1 MSKDPIANA
10 RARAET
16 DPASPNPKL
25 RGRTYAIPFE
35 QVWSTSLAVIRGGL
49 PRWKVL
55 SQDDQKGVILAE
67 ARTAVLR
74 RDVDI
79 HIRIG
84 LDAFGQTRVDVRTA
98 LRGAHGDLGSTT
110 RLIVAFLEQ
119 LDRRLGATP
128 AQILDPT
135 IPPSWSS

>member
-1 MSKDPIANA
+1 MTKDPIAAA

-16 DPASPNPKL
+16 HPSAPNPRL

-35 QVWSTSLAVIRGGL
+35 QVWSTALAAMRGGL

-55 SQDDQKGVILAE
+55 SYDDQKGVVVAE

-79 HIRIG
+79 HVKVG
-84 LDAFGQTRVDVRTA
+84 LDENGQTRVDVRTA
-98 LRGAHGDLGSTT
+98 LRGAHGDLGSTS
-110 RLIVAFLEQ
+110 RLIVAFVEE

-135 IPPSWSS
+135 LPPRWNS

>member
-1 MSKDPIANA
+1 MSRDPIATA

-16 DPASPNPKL
+16 DPHSANPRL

-35 QVWSTSLAVIRGGL
+35 RVWSSALAVIQGDL
-49 PRWKVL
+49 ARWRLL
-55 SQDDQKGVILAE
+55 SHDDQKGVILAE

-84 LDAFGQTRVDVRTA
+84 LDDNGQTRADVRTA
-98 LRGAHGDLGSTT
+98 LRSAHGDLGSTT
-110 RLIVAFLEQ
+110 RLIAAFFRH
-119 LDRRLGATP
+119 LDGRLGASQ

-135 IPPSWSS
+135 HPPRWTA

>member
-1 MSKDPIANA
+1 MSKDPIATA

-35 QVWSTSLAVIRGGL
+35 RVWSTSLAAMRGGL

-55 SQDDQKGVILAE
+55 SHDDQKGVILAE

-79 HIRIG
+79 HVKIG
-84 LDAFGQTRVDVRTA
+84 LDEHGQTRVDVRTA
-98 LRGAHGDLGSTT
+98 LRGAHGDLGSTA
-110 RLIVAFLEQ
+110 RLIAAFLDE

-128 AQILDPT
+128 SQILDPT
-135 IPPSWSS
+135 VPPNWSS

>member
-10 RARAET
+10 RARAAT
-16 DPASPNPKL
+16 DPHSPNPRL

-35 QVWSTSLAVIRGGL
+35 RVWSTAIAVVHGGL

-67 ARTAVLR
+67 ARTVLLR

-79 HIRIG
+79 HVKIG
-84 LDAFGQTRVDVRTA
+84 LDENGQTRVDVRTA
-98 LRGAHGDLGSTT
+98 LRSAHGDLGSTR
-110 RLIVAFLEQ
+110 RLIGSFLHE

-128 AQILDPT
+128 SQILDPT
-135 IPPSWSS
+135 RPPRWTS

>member
-10 RARAET
+10 RARAAT
-16 DPASPNPKL
+16 DPGASDPRL

-35 QVWSTSLAVIRGGL
+35 RVWSTALAAIHGGL
-49 PRWKVL
+49 SRWRVL
-55 SQDDQKGVILAE
+55 SQDDQKGVIVAE

-79 HIRIG
+79 QIRIG
-84 LDAFGQTRVDVRTA
+84 LDEYGQTRVDVRTA

-110 RLIVAFLEQ
+110 RLIAAFLQE

-128 AQILDPT
+128 GQILDPLR
-135 IPPSWSS
+135 PPSWRR

>member
-1 MSKDPIANA
+1 MSRDPLASA

-16 DPASPNPKL
+16 DPSSRDTRL

-35 QVWSTSLAVIRGGL
+35 RVWSTALAAIHGGL
-49 PRWKVL
+49 RRWRVL

-79 HIRIG
+79 HVRIG
-84 LDAFGQTRVDVRTA
+84 LDEYGQTRVDVRTA

-110 RLIVAFLEQ
+110 RLIAAFFAE
-119 LDRRLGATP
+119 LDRRMGATP
-128 AQILDPT
+128 SQILDPLR
-135 IPPSWSS
+135 PPRWTP

>member
-1 MSKDPIANA
+1 LSKDPIATA

-16 DPASPNPKL
+16 DPHSPNPRL

-35 QVWSTSLAVIRGGL
+35 RVWSHALAAIQGEL
-49 PRWKVL
+49 PRWKLL
-55 SQDDQKGVILAE
+55 SHDDQKGVILAE
-67 ARTAVLR
+67 ARTALLR

-84 LDAFGQTRVDVRTA
+84 LDDNGQTRVDVRTA
-98 LRGAHGDLGSTT
+98 LRSAHGDMGSTK
-110 RLIVAFLEQ
+110 RLITSFFHH
-119 LDRRLGATP
+119 LDRRLGASP

-135 IPPSWSS
+135 QPPRWTA

>member
-1 MSKDPIANA
+1 MSKDPIATA

-16 DPASPNPKL
+16 DPSARDPRL

-35 QVWSTSLAVIRGGL
+35 RVWSTALAAMHGGL
-49 PRWKVL
+49 PRWRVL
-55 SQDDQKGVILAE
+55 SHDDQKGSILAE

-79 HIRIG
+79 RVKIG
-84 LDAFGQTRVDVRTA
+84 LDENGQTRVDVRTA

-110 RLIVAFLEQ
+110 RLIASFFEE

-128 AQILDPT
+128 SQILNPLR
-135 IPPSWSS
+135 PPSWA